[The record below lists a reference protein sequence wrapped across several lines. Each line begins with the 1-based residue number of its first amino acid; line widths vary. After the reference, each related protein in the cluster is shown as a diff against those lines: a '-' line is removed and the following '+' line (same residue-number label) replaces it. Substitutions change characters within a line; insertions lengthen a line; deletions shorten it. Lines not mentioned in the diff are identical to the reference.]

1 MRWPKNGVAVCPRH
15 GGHAPQVVAA
25 AERRKQEAE
34 AAAAVATFGLPRDV
48 DPGTALLEE
57 VQRTAGHVAWL
68 GQMVAAL
75 ETGEVVWGVV
85 EETDR
90 PVTEKGGG
98 LEVKQKA
105 QPHTWVQLYQQ
116 ERRHLASVAKAA
128 IDAGV
133 SERVVR
139 VMEQVGATYIQVI
152 DQILN
157 GLDLSEAQQRKVPEL
172 MRTTLT
178 TLTAIAEETST

>member
-75 ETGEVVWGVV
+75 DTGEVVWGVV
-85 EETDR
+85 EEIDR
-90 PVTEKGGG
+90 PITDNGGGG
-98 LEVKQKA
+98 LEVKRKA

-157 GLDLSEAQQRKVPEL
+157 GLDLSAEQQRRVPEL

-178 TLTAIAEETST
+178 AIAEETTP